1 MAKGTV
7 VDRQY
12 LYQQLVIERLGI
24 ENMFRCLLFG
34 NRLRKKFNDG
44 VELANFL
51 YKYSQTDKIK
61 WFLSSPI
68 DFIEV

>member
-12 LYQQLVIERLGI
+12 LYQQLVIDRIGI
-24 ENMFRCLLFG
+24 ENMFRCMLFG
-34 NRLRKKFNDG
+34 RRLRKKFNDG
-44 VELANFL
+44 VELADFL
-51 YKYSQTDKIK
+51 YKYNQTDKIK